1 MSAGP
6 SPWSE
11 ARHVLGV
18 RLDNMGDVLMS
29 TPALRALRAPG
40 RRISLLTSS
49 AGAALAPHLADV
61 DDVLAYDA
69 SWVKREGA
77 SADGDRQAIE
87 RLRELRPDAAVIF
100 TVHSQSALPAALMLR
115 LAGVPRVLA
124 YSRENPYQLL
134 TDWVSEPEPHR
145 VRRHEVLRQLTLVR
159 TVGATTDDTRLG
171 FLVREIDRV
180 GLRRKLSRLG
190 VAEPGGWIAAHGG
203 ASAPS
208 RRYPAERLA
217 GALEALRGEGRRM
230 LLLGGADEGGLGEAL
245 AARRQRLPGL
255 IDLTGQLTLGELGA
269 AIEGAAVLIC
279 NNSGPAHI
287 AAALGVPVVD
297 LYALTNPQHTPWQ
310 TPQRVLN
317 REVPCRGCRRSVC
330 PQGHHACLAGVEPR
344 EVADAAREL
353 LSARISR

>member
-29 TPALRALRAPG
+29 TPALHALRAPG

-180 GLRRKLSRLG
+180 GLRASSAAWAWRSRAAG
-190 VAEPGGWIAAHGG
+190 SPRTAAPARRRGAIRPNAWRARWRRCAARAAACCSWAGRTRAGWAKPWRPG
-203 ASAPS
+203 ASA
-208 RRYPAERLA
+208 
-217 GALEALRGEGRRM
+217 
-230 LLLGGADEGGLGEAL
+230 
-245 AARRQRLPGL
+245 
-255 IDLTGQLTLGELGA
+255 
-269 AIEGAAVLIC
+269 
-279 NNSGPAHI
+279 
-287 AAALGVPVVD
+287 
-297 LYALTNPQHTPWQ
+297 
-310 TPQRVLN
+310 
-317 REVPCRGCRRSVC
+317 CR
-330 PQGHHACLAGVEPR
+330 A
-344 EVADAAREL
+344 
-353 LSARISR
+353 